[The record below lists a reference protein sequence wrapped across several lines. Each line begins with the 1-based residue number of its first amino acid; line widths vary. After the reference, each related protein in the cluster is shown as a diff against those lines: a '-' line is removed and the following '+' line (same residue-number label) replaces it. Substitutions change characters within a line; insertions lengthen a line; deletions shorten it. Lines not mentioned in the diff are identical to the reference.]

1 MEGRENVADRIKGI
15 TIEIGGDTTGLS
27 KALSGVNKDINSTQK
42 QLRDVERLLKMD
54 PGNVELLAQKERLL
68 SQAVEETSQ
77 KLGTLKEAQQQVQEQ
92 FERGDIG
99 IEQYEALQREIAA
112 TEQSL
117 KSLEARAQQGT
128 TRLEKISGAANK
140 ISAGAKKVSTTLA
153 PVTTGIAAIGA
164 AAVATIPATQE
175 LRSDLSRLDAN
186 AQENAVSADVAREAW
201 RKFAIQSG
209 ETDSAVEAV
218 SNLLQAGFT
227 ESNLEKAVEG
237 LAGAAQRFPD
247 TLKIESL
254 ADSLQETL
262 ATGTATGQFGEL
274 LDRLGIGAENF
285 SQQLQGCTDAAS
297 RQNLALQTLADAG
310 LNDTYNAWATN
321 NEEMIENQ
329 DATLRLQEA
338 TSQLAET
345 MLPMVTTLTKK
356 AAELLGWFTSLDP
369 SLQKLLI
376 TILALVAAISPISN
390 AVSGFSGLI
399 SALTTTGIPALSG
412 AIGTLSGTV
421 LPALG
426 SAFSSVAAFI
436 ISNPITLIIAAIVG
450 LVALI
455 VTKGDEIK
463 EILNS
468 LDDWLQNVF
477 AVDWTE
483 IFGPVLGGS
492 LNTFFDL
499 VEALWTNIKGVL
511 SGIIDFVQGVF
522 SGNWEQAWNGIKQI
536 FQSIFESLAMIA
548 KAPINGII
556 DLLNGA
562 IDKVNDFI
570 GAINKIGVD
579 LPDWLGGGRLGFN
592 IPEIPNIPKLAR
604 GGVLS
609 GGTALVG
616 EAGPELL
623 TILGGG
629 KAQVSPLTGAAP
641 TAAAGV
647 TIGALTIN
655 PSAAQWGQLMELL
668 GQWQGARQARRAM

>member
-1 MEGRENVADRIKGI
+1 MADRVKGI

-27 KALSGVNKDINSTQK
+27 KALSGVNKEINSTQK

-54 PGNVELLAQKERLL
+54 PGNVELIAQRERLL
-68 SQAVEETSQ
+68 GQAVAETTT
-77 KLGTLKEAQQQVQEQ
+77 KLDALKDAQQQVQAQ

-99 IEQYEALQREIAA
+99 VEQYEALQREIAA

-117 KSLEARAQQGT
+117 KSLQQQAQQST
-128 TRLEKISGAANK
+128 SRLEKVAGAANK
-140 ISAGAKKVSTTLA
+140 ISAGAGKVATTMA
-153 PVTTGIAAIGA
+153 PVTTGIAALGA

-186 AQENAVSADVAREAW
+186 ANENAVSADAAREAW
-201 RKFAIQSG
+201 RQFAIQSG

-227 ESNLEKAVEG
+227 ESNLQKAVEG

-254 ADSLQETL
+254 ADSLQETI
-262 ATGTATGQFGEL
+262 ATGKATGAFGEL

-285 SQQLQGCTDAAS
+285 SAKLEGCTNAAA
-297 RQNLALQTLADAG
+297 RQNLVLQTLADAG
-310 LNDTYNAWATN
+310 LNDTYNAWAKN
-321 NEEMIENQ
+321 NQEMIANQ

-345 MLPMVTTLTKK
+345 MLPAVTSLTEA
-356 AAELLGWFTSLDP
+356 AAELLGWFNNLDP
-369 SLQKLLI
+369 SMQKLLVTLLGI
-376 TILALVAAISPISN
+376 VAAISPVSN
-390 AVSGFSGLI
+390 AVSGFSSL
-399 SALTTTGIPALSG
+399 
-412 AIGTLSGTV
+412 IGTLSTTVIPGISGAFVTLTGTV
-421 LPALG
+421 LPGVA
-426 SAFSSVAAFI
+426 SSFSGLASFV
-436 ISNPITLIIAAIVG
+436 ISNPIALIIAAVVG
-450 LVALI
+450 LVALFA
-455 VTKGDEIK
+455 TKGEEIRA
-463 EILNS
+463 ILDS

-477 AVDWTE
+477 ATDWTE
-483 IFGPVLGGS
+483 VFGPVLGGA
-492 LNTFFDL
+492 LNAFFGQL
-499 VEALWTNIKGVL
+499 EAVWNAVKGVL
-511 SGIIDFVQGVF
+511 EGLIDFVEGVF
-522 SGNWEQAWNGIKQI
+522 SGDWEQAWNGVQKI
-536 FQSIFESLAMIA
+536 FASVFGGLVDIA

-556 DLLNGA
+556 SLINGA
-562 IDKVNDFI
+562 IDAINCLI
-570 GAINKIGVD
+570 SQINKIGVN
-579 LPDWLGGGRLGFN
+579 LPDWLGGGRIGFD
-592 IPEIPNIPKLAR
+592 IPDIPNIPKLAR

-609 GGTALVG
+609 SGSAIVG

-668 GQWQGARQARRAM
+668 GQWQGARQARRAT

>member
-1 MEGRENVADRIKGI
+1 MADRVKGI

-27 KALSGVNKDINSTQK
+27 KALSGVNKEINATQK

-54 PGNVELLAQKERLL
+54 PGNVELIAQRERLL
-68 SQAVEETSQ
+68 GQAVAETTA
-77 KLGTLKEAQQQVQEQ
+77 KLDVLKDAQQQVQAQ

-99 IEQYEALQREIAA
+99 VEQYEALQREIAA
-112 TEQSL
+112 TEQGL
-117 KSLEARAQQGT
+117 KSLQQQAQQST
-128 TRLEKISGAANK
+128 SRLEKVAGVANK
-140 ISAGAKKVSTTLA
+140 ISAGAGKVATTMA
-153 PVTTGIAAIGA
+153 PVTTGIAALGA

-186 AQENAVSADVAREAW
+186 AQENAVSADAAREAW
-201 RKFAIQSG
+201 RQFAIQSG

-227 ESNLEKAVEG
+227 ESNLQKAVEG

-254 ADSLQETL
+254 ADSLQETI
-262 ATGTATGQFGEL
+262 ATGEATGAFGEL
-274 LDRLGIGAENF
+274 LNRLGIGAENF
-285 SQQLQGCTDAAS
+285 SAQLEDCTNAAA
-297 RQNLALQTLADAG
+297 RQNLVLQTLADAG
-310 LNDTYNAWATN
+310 LNDTYNAWAKN
-321 NEEMIENQ
+321 NEEMIANQ

-345 MLPMVTTLTKK
+345 MLPAVTSLTEA
-356 AAELLGWFTSLDP
+356 AAELLGWFNNLDP
-369 SLQKLLI
+369 AIQKLLVTLLGI
-376 TILALVAAISPISN
+376 VAAISPVSN
-390 AVSGFSGLI
+390 AVSGFSSL
-399 SALTTTGIPALSG
+399 
-412 AIGTLSGTV
+412 IGTLSTTVIPGISGAFGTLTGTV
-421 LPALG
+421 LPGVA
-426 SAFSSVAAFI
+426 SSFSGLASFI
-436 ISNPITLIIAAIVG
+436 ISNPIALIIAAVVG
-450 LVALI
+450 LVALFA
-455 VTKGDEIK
+455 TKGDEVRA
-463 EILNS
+463 ILES

-477 AVDWTE
+477 ATDWTE
-483 IFGPVLGGS
+483 VFGPVLGGA
-492 LNTFFDL
+492 LNTFFDQA
-499 VEALWTNIKGVL
+499 EAVWNAVKGVL
-511 SGIIDFVQGVF
+511 EGLIDFVEGVF
-522 SGNWEQAWNGIKQI
+522 SGDWEKAWNGVQKI
-536 FQSIFESLAMIA
+536 FSSVFGGLVDIA

-556 DLLNGA
+556 SLINGA
-562 IDKVNDFI
+562 IDAINWLI
-570 GAINKIGVD
+570 SQINKIGVN
-579 LPDWLGGGRLGFN
+579 LPDWLGGGRIGFN
-592 IPEIPNIPKLAR
+592 IPDIPNIPKLAR

-609 GGTALVG
+609 SGSAIVG

>member
-1 MEGRENVADRIKGI
+1 MADRVKGI

-27 KALSGVNKDINSTQK
+27 KALSGVNKEINATQK

-54 PGNVELLAQKERLL
+54 PGNVELIAQRERLL
-68 SQAVEETSQ
+68 GQAVAETTT
-77 KLGTLKEAQQQVQEQ
+77 KLDALKDAQQQVQAQ

-99 IEQYEALQREIAA
+99 VEQYEALQREITA

-117 KSLEARAQQGT
+117 KSLQQQAQQST
-128 TRLEKISGAANK
+128 SRLEKVAGVANK
-140 ISAGAKKVSTTLA
+140 ISAGAGKVATTMA
-153 PVTTGIAAIGA
+153 PVTTGIAALGA

-186 AQENAVSADVAREAW
+186 AQENAVSADAAREAW
-201 RKFAIQSG
+201 RQFAIQSG
-209 ETDSAVEAV
+209 ETDSAVEAT

-227 ESNLEKAVEG
+227 ESNLQKAVEG

-262 ATGTATGQFGEL
+262 ATGTATGAFGEL

-285 SQQLQGCTDAAS
+285 SAQLEDCTNEAA
-297 RQNLALQTLADAG
+297 RQNLVLQTLADAG
-310 LNDTYNAWATN
+310 LNDTYNAWAKN
-321 NEEMIENQ
+321 NEEMIANQ

-345 MLPMVTTLTKK
+345 MLPAVTSLTEA
-356 AAELLGWFTSLDP
+356 AAELLGWFNNLDP
-369 SLQKLLI
+369 AIQKLLVTLLGI
-376 TILALVAAISPISN
+376 VAAISPVSN
-390 AVSGFSGLI
+390 AVSGFSSL
-399 SALTTTGIPALSG
+399 
-412 AIGTLSGTV
+412 IGTLSTTVIPGISGAFGTLTGTV
-421 LPALG
+421 LPGVA
-426 SAFSSVAAFI
+426 SSFSGLASFV
-436 ISNPITLIIAAIVG
+436 ISNPIALIIAAVVG
-450 LVALI
+450 LVALFA
-455 VTKGDEIK
+455 TKGEEIRA
-463 EILNS
+463 ILGS

-477 AVDWTE
+477 ATDWTE
-483 IFGPVLGGS
+483 VFGPVLGGA
-492 LNTFFDL
+492 LNTFFGQL
-499 VEALWTNIKGVL
+499 EAVWNAVKGVL
-511 SGIIDFVQGVF
+511 EGLIDFVEGVF
-522 SGNWEQAWNGIKQI
+522 SGDWEKAWNGVQKI
-536 FQSIFESLAMIA
+536 FSSVFGGLVDIA

-556 DLLNGA
+556 SLINGA
-562 IDKVNDFI
+562 IDAINWLI
-570 GAINKIGVD
+570 SQINKIGVN
-579 LPDWLGGGRLGFN
+579 LPDWLGGGMIGFS
-592 IPEIPNIPKLAR
+592 IPDIPNIPKLAR

-609 GGTALVG
+609 SGSAIVG

-655 PSAAQWGQLMELL
+655 PSAAQWGQLMDLL
-668 GQWQGARQARRAM
+668 GQWQGSRQARRAM

>member
-1 MEGRENVADRIKGI
+1 MADRVKGI

-77 KLGTLKEAQQQVQEQ
+77 KLGTLKEAQKQVQEQ

-285 SQQLQGCTDAAS
+285 SEQLQGCTDTAS

-310 LNDTYNAWATN
+310 LNDTYNAWAAN
-321 NEEMIENQ
+321 NEEMIANQ

-345 MLPMVTTLTKK
+345 MLPMVTTLTEK
-356 AAELLGWFTSLDP
+356 AADLLGWFTSLDP

-399 SALTTTGIPALSG
+399 STLTTTGIPALSG
-412 AIGTLSGTV
+412 AIGTLSGAV
-421 LPALG
+421 LPTLG

-483 IFGPVLGGS
+483 IFGPVLGGA

-609 GGTALVG
+609 SGTALVG

-629 KAQVSPLTGAAP
+629 KAQVTPLTGSPA
-641 TAAAGV
+641 TAAVGGV
-647 TIGALTIN
+647 SIGSLTIN
-655 PSAAQWGQLMELL
+655 PSAAQWGQLMDLL
-668 GQWQGARQARRAM
+668 GQWQGARQARRAF

>member
-1 MEGRENVADRIKGI
+1 MADRVKGI

-27 KALSGVNKDINSTQK
+27 KALSGVNKEINATQK

-54 PGNVELLAQKERLL
+54 PGNVELIAQRERLL
-68 SQAVEETSQ
+68 GQAVAETTT
-77 KLGTLKEAQQQVQEQ
+77 KLDALKDAQQQVQAQ

-99 IEQYEALQREIAA
+99 VEQYEALQREIAA

-117 KSLEARAQQGT
+117 KSLQQQAQQST
-128 TRLEKISGAANK
+128 SRLEKVAGVANK
-140 ISAGAKKVSTTLA
+140 ISAGAGKVATTMA
-153 PVTTGIAAIGA
+153 PVTTGIAALGA

-186 AQENAVSADVAREAW
+186 AQENAVSADAAREAW
-201 RKFAIQSG
+201 RQFAIQSG
-209 ETDSAVEAV
+209 ETDSAVEAT

-227 ESNLEKAVEG
+227 ESNLQKAVEG

-262 ATGTATGQFGEL
+262 ATGTATGAFGEL

-285 SQQLQGCTDAAS
+285 SAQLEGCANAAA
-297 RQNLALQTLADAG
+297 RQNLVLQTLAEAG
-310 LNDTYNAWATN
+310 LNDTYNAWAKN
-321 NEEMIENQ
+321 NEEMIANQ
-329 DATLRLQEA
+329 DATLRLEEA

-345 MLPMVTTLTKK
+345 MLPAVTSLTEA
-356 AAELLGWFTSLDP
+356 AAELLGWFNNLDP
-369 SLQKLLI
+369 SMQKLLV
-376 TILALVAAISPISN
+376 TLLAIVAAISPVSN
-390 AVSGFSGLI
+390 AVSGFSSL
-399 SALTTTGIPALSG
+399 
-412 AIGTLSGTV
+412 IGTLSTTVIPGVSGAFGTLTGTV
-421 LPALG
+421 LPGVA
-426 SAFSSVAAFI
+426 SSFSGLASFI

-483 IFGPVLGGS
+483 IFGPVLGGA

-579 LPDWLGGGRLGFN
+579 LPDWLGGGRLGLN
-592 IPEIPNIPKLAR
+592 IPDIPNIPKLAR

-609 GGTALVG
+609 SGSAIVG

-668 GQWQGARQARRAM
+668 GQWQGARQARRAT

>member
-1 MEGRENVADRIKGI
+1 MADRVKGI

-27 KALSGVNKDINSTQK
+27 KALSGVNKEINATQK

-54 PGNVELLAQKERLL
+54 PGNVELIAQRERLL
-68 SQAVEETSQ
+68 GQAVAETTT
-77 KLGTLKEAQQQVQEQ
+77 KLDALKDAQQQVQAQ

-99 IEQYEALQREIAA
+99 VEQYEALQREITA

-117 KSLEARAQQGT
+117 KSLQQQAQQST
-128 TRLEKISGAANK
+128 SRLEKVAGVANK
-140 ISAGAKKVSTTLA
+140 ISAGAGKVATTMA
-153 PVTTGIAAIGA
+153 PVTTGIAALGA

-186 AQENAVSADVAREAW
+186 AQENAVSADAAREAW
-201 RKFAIQSG
+201 RQFAIQSG

-227 ESNLEKAVEG
+227 ESNLQKAVEG

-254 ADSLQETL
+254 ADSLQETI
-262 ATGTATGQFGEL
+262 ATGEATGAFGEL

-285 SQQLQGCTDAAS
+285 SAQLEDCTNEAA
-297 RQNLALQTLADAG
+297 RQNLVLQTLADAG
-310 LNDTYNAWATN
+310 LNDTYNAWAKN
-321 NEEMIENQ
+321 NEEMIANQ

-345 MLPMVTTLTKK
+345 MLPAVTSLTEA
-356 AAELLGWFTSLDP
+356 AAELLGWFNNLDP
-369 SLQKLLI
+369 SMQKLLVML
-376 TILALVAAISPISN
+376 LAIVAAISPVSN
-390 AVSGFSGLI
+390 AVSGFSSL
-399 SALTTTGIPALSG
+399 
-412 AIGTLSGTV
+412 IGTLSTTVIPGVSGAFGTLTGTV
-421 LPALG
+421 LPGVA
-426 SAFSSVAAFI
+426 SSFSGLASFI
-436 ISNPITLIIAAIVG
+436 ISNPIALIIAAVVG
-450 LVALI
+450 LVALFA
-455 VTKGDEIK
+455 TKGEEIRA
-463 EILNS
+463 ILDS

-477 AVDWTE
+477 ATDWTE
-483 IFGPVLGGS
+483 VFGPVLGGA
-492 LNTFFDL
+492 LNTFFDQA
-499 VEALWTNIKGVL
+499 EAIWNAVKGVL
-511 SGIIDFVQGVF
+511 EGLIDFVEGVF
-522 SGNWEQAWNGIKQI
+522 SGDWEKAWNGVQKI
-536 FQSIFESLAMIA
+536 FSSVFGGLVDIA

-556 DLLNGA
+556 SLINGA
-562 IDKVNDFI
+562 IDAINWLI
-570 GAINKIGVD
+570 SQINKIGVN
-579 LPDWLGGGRLGFN
+579 LPDWLGGGRIGFN
-592 IPEIPNIPKLAR
+592 IPDIPNIPKLAR

-609 GGTALVG
+609 SGSAIVG

>member
-1 MEGRENVADRIKGI
+1 MADRVKGI

-27 KALSGVNKDINSTQK
+27 KALSGVNKEINATQK

-54 PGNVELLAQKERLL
+54 PGNVELIAQRERLL
-68 SQAVEETSQ
+68 GQAVAETTT
-77 KLGTLKEAQQQVQEQ
+77 KLDALKDAQQQVQAQ

-99 IEQYEALQREIAA
+99 VEQYEALQREITA

-117 KSLEARAQQGT
+117 KSLQQQAQRST
-128 TRLEKISGAANK
+128 SRLEKVAGVANK
-140 ISAGAKKVSTTLA
+140 ISAGAGKVATTMA
-153 PVTTGIAAIGA
+153 PVTTGIAALGA

-186 AQENAVSADVAREAW
+186 AQENAVSADAAREAW
-201 RKFAIQSG
+201 RQFAIQSG
-209 ETDSAVEAV
+209 ETDSAVEAT

-227 ESNLEKAVEG
+227 ESNLQKAVEG

-262 ATGTATGQFGEL
+262 ATGTATGAFGEL

-285 SQQLQGCTDAAS
+285 SAQLEGCANAAA
-297 RQNLALQTLADAG
+297 RQNLVLQTLADAG
-310 LNDTYNAWATN
+310 LNDTYNAWAKN
-321 NEEMIENQ
+321 NEEMIANQ
-329 DATLRLQEA
+329 DATLRLEEA

-345 MLPMVTTLTKK
+345 MLPAVTGLTE
-356 AAELLGWFTSLDP
+356 AAANLLGWFNNLDP
-369 SLQKLLI
+369 SMQKLLVML
-376 TILALVAAISPISN
+376 LAIVAAISPVSN
-390 AVSGFSGLI
+390 AVSGFSSL
-399 SALTTTGIPALSG
+399 
-412 AIGTLSGTV
+412 IGTLSTTVIPGVSGAFGTLTGTV
-421 LPALG
+421 LPGVA
-426 SAFSSVAAFI
+426 SSFSGLASFI
-436 ISNPITLIIAAIVG
+436 ISNPIALIIAAVVG
-450 LVALI
+450 LVALFA
-455 VTKGDEIK
+455 TKGEEIRA
-463 EILNS
+463 ILGS

-477 AVDWTE
+477 ATDWTE
-483 IFGPVLGGS
+483 VFGPVLGGA
-492 LNTFFDL
+492 LNTFFGQL
-499 VEALWTNIKGVL
+499 EAVWNAVKGVL
-511 SGIIDFVQGVF
+511 EGLIDFVEGVF
-522 SGNWEQAWNGIKQI
+522 SGDWEKAWNGVQKI
-536 FQSIFESLAMIA
+536 FSSVFGGLVDIA

-556 DLLNGA
+556 SLINGA
-562 IDKVNDFI
+562 IDAINWLI
-570 GAINKIGVD
+570 SQINKIGVN
-579 LPDWLGGGRLGFN
+579 LPDWLGGGRIGFN
-592 IPEIPNIPKLAR
+592 IPDIPNIPKLAR

-609 GGTALVG
+609 SGSAIVG

>member
-1 MEGRENVADRIKGI
+1 MADRVKGI

-27 KALSGVNKDINSTQK
+27 KALSGVNKEINATQK

-54 PGNVELLAQKERLL
+54 PGNVELIAQRERLL
-68 SQAVEETSQ
+68 GQAVAETTT
-77 KLGTLKEAQQQVQEQ
+77 KLDALKDAQQQVQAQ

-99 IEQYEALQREIAA
+99 VEQYEALQREITA

-117 KSLEARAQQGT
+117 KSLQQQAQQST
-128 TRLEKISGAANK
+128 SRLEKVAGVANK
-140 ISAGAKKVSTTLA
+140 ISAGAGKVATTMA
-153 PVTTGIAAIGA
+153 PVTTGIAALGA

-186 AQENAVSADVAREAW
+186 AQENAVSADAAREAW
-201 RKFAIQSG
+201 RQFAIQSG
-209 ETDSAVEAV
+209 ETDSAVEAT

-227 ESNLEKAVEG
+227 ESNLQKAVEG

-262 ATGTATGQFGEL
+262 ATGTATGAFGEL

-285 SQQLQGCTDAAS
+285 SAQLEDCTNEAA
-297 RQNLALQTLADAG
+297 RQNLVLQTLADAG
-310 LNDTYNAWATN
+310 LNDTYNAWAKN
-321 NEEMIENQ
+321 NEEMIANQ
-329 DATLRLQEA
+329 DATLRLEEA

-345 MLPMVTTLTKK
+345 MLPAVTSLTEA
-356 AAELLGWFTSLDP
+356 AAELLGWFNNLDP
-369 SLQKLLI
+369 AIQKLLVTLLGI
-376 TILALVAAISPISN
+376 VAAISPVSN
-390 AVSGFSGLI
+390 AVSGFSSL
-399 SALTTTGIPALSG
+399 
-412 AIGTLSGTV
+412 IGTLSTTVIPGISGAFGTLTGTV
-421 LPALG
+421 LPGVA
-426 SAFSSVAAFI
+426 SSFSGLASFV
-436 ISNPITLIIAAIVG
+436 ISNPIALIIAAVVG
-450 LVALI
+450 LVALFA
-455 VTKGDEIK
+455 TKGEEIRA
-463 EILNS
+463 ILDS

-477 AVDWTE
+477 ATDWTE
-483 IFGPVLGGS
+483 VFGPVLGGA
-492 LNTFFDL
+492 LNAFFGQL
-499 VEALWTNIKGVL
+499 EAVWNAVKGVL
-511 SGIIDFVQGVF
+511 EGLIDFVEGVF
-522 SGNWEQAWNGIKQI
+522 SGDWEKAWNGVQKI
-536 FQSIFESLAMIA
+536 FSSVFGGLVDIA

-556 DLLNGA
+556 SLINGA
-562 IDKVNDFI
+562 IDAINWLI
-570 GAINKIGVD
+570 SQINKIGVN
-579 LPDWLGGGRLGFN
+579 LPDWLGGGRIGFN
-592 IPEIPNIPKLAR
+592 IPDIPNIPKLAR

-609 GGTALVG
+609 SGSAIVG

-655 PSAAQWGQLMELL
+655 PSAAQWGQLMDLL

>member
-1 MEGRENVADRIKGI
+1 MADRVKGI

-27 KALSGVNKDINSTQK
+27 KALSGVNKEINATQK

-54 PGNVELLAQKERLL
+54 PGNVELIAQRGRLL
-68 SQAVEETSQ
+68 GQAVAETTT
-77 KLGTLKEAQQQVQEQ
+77 KLDALKDAQQQVQAQ

-99 IEQYEALQREIAA
+99 VEQYEALQREIAA

-117 KSLEARAQQGT
+117 KSLQQQAQQST
-128 TRLEKISGAANK
+128 SRLEKVAGVANK
-140 ISAGAKKVSTTLA
+140 ISAGAGKVATTMA
-153 PVTTGIAAIGA
+153 PVTTGIAALGA

-186 AQENAVSADVAREAW
+186 AQENAVSADAAREAW
-201 RKFAIQSG
+201 RQFAIQSG
-209 ETDSAVEAV
+209 ETDSAVEAT

-227 ESNLEKAVEG
+227 ESNLQKAVEG

-262 ATGTATGQFGEL
+262 ATGTATGAFGEL

-285 SQQLQGCTDAAS
+285 SAQLEGCANAAA
-297 RQNLALQTLADAG
+297 RQNLVLQTLADAG
-310 LNDTYNAWATN
+310 LNDTYNAWAKN
-321 NEEMIENQ
+321 NEEMIANQ
-329 DATLRLQEA
+329 DATLRLEEA

-345 MLPMVTTLTKK
+345 MLPAVTSLTE
-356 AAELLGWFTSLDP
+356 AAANLLGWFNNLDP
-369 SLQKLLI
+369 SMQKLLVML
-376 TILALVAAISPISN
+376 LAIVAAISPVSN
-390 AVSGFSGLI
+390 AVSGFSSL
-399 SALTTTGIPALSG
+399 
-412 AIGTLSGTV
+412 IGTLSTTVIPGVSGAFGTLTGTV
-421 LPALG
+421 LPGVA
-426 SAFSSVAAFI
+426 SSFSGLASFI
-436 ISNPITLIIAAIVG
+436 ISNPIALIIAAVVG
-450 LVALI
+450 LVALFA
-455 VTKGDEIK
+455 TKGEEIRA
-463 EILNS
+463 ILNS

-477 AVDWTE
+477 ATDWTE
-483 IFGPVLGGS
+483 VFGPVLGGA
-492 LNTFFDL
+492 LNTFFDQA
-499 VEALWTNIKGVL
+499 EAVWNAVKGVL
-511 SGIIDFVQGVF
+511 EGLIDFVEGVF
-522 SGNWEQAWNGIKQI
+522 SGDWEKAWNGVQKI
-536 FQSIFESLAMIA
+536 FSSVFGGLVDIA

-556 DLLNGA
+556 SLINGA
-562 IDKVNDFI
+562 IDAINWLI
-570 GAINKIGVD
+570 SQINKIGVN
-579 LPDWLGGGRLGFN
+579 LPDWLGGGRIGFN
-592 IPEIPNIPKLAR
+592 IPDIPNIPKLAR

-609 GGTALVG
+609 SGSAIVG

-655 PSAAQWGQLMELL
+655 PSAAQWGQLMDLL